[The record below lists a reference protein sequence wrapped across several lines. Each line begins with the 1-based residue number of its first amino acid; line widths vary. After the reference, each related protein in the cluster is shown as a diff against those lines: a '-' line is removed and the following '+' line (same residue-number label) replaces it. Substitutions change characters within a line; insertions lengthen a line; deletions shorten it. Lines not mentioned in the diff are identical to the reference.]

1 MDRVRVLVSSEVVR
15 LVKDMHRA
23 GFGGMTDTYCMLSY
37 EAETTERL
45 RAVRG
50 RVHLAA
56 AGIRCTAVSDA
67 NGEPIGSA
75 KRQAWLERSLEENA
89 ATISALLAA
98 EPLRVVLETSAAVLH
113 PSLADW
119 WGRLQVCLTSHVQYM
134 WRFVVACPRGLL
146 KKEPPRRRI
155 FILGWRG
162 DSFVPASMRQFTMAA
177 EEE

>member
-1 MDRVRVLVSSEVVR
+1 M
-15 LVKDMHRA
+15 
-23 GFGGMTDTYCMLSY
+23 
-37 EAETTERL
+37 
-45 RAVRG
+45 
-50 RVHLAA
+50 AA

-67 NGEPIGSA
+67 NGEPIIST

-119 WGRLQVCLTSHVQYM
+119 WGRLQVCLTSHEQYM
-134 WRFVVACPRGLL
+134 WRFVVAYPRVLL

-155 FILGWRG
+155 FIFGWRG
-162 DSFVPASMRQFTMAA
+162 GGFVPASMQQFTMAA
-177 EEE
+177 AEE